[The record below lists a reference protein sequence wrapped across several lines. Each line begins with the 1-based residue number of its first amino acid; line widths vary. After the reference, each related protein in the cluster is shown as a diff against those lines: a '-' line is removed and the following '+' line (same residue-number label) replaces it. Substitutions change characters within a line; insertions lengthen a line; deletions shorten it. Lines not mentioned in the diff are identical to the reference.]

1 LDSGSNIAD
10 AGSGSGGAPIVAI
23 SGPAGIIMASNENL
37 ALGAEKNIDLIT
49 AADMHFATGGRT
61 STHAAHGVSIF
72 ANDGGMKHI
81 AARGD
86 MRTEAQDGSI
96 ELLAKK
102 VMDLISTTDWINIKA
117 RKGVCLY
124 GGGSELRI
132 SADGIIGKTTGNSYM
147 YAADHQTFA
156 KQATQVQFPD
166 ELPHHDICIPCL
178 LMAARA
184 HSPLVEA
191 K

>member
-1 LDSGSNIAD
+1 
-10 AGSGSGGAPIVAI
+10 
-23 SGPAGIIMASNENL
+23 MASNANL
-37 ALGAEKNIDLIT
+37 ALGAEKDIDLVT
-49 AADMHFATGGRT
+49 AADLLLTTGGK
-61 STHAAHGVSIF
+61 AATRAAQGISVF

-86 MRTEAQDGSI
+86 FRTEAQDGAI

-102 VMDLISTTDWINIKA
+102 VMELISTTDWINIKA
-117 RKGVCLY
+117 RKGVCIY
-124 GGGSELRI
+124 GGGSELKI
-132 SADGIIGKTTGNSYM
+132 SADGIIGKTTGKNYV
-147 YAADHQTFA
+147 YAADHQTFS
-156 KQATQVQFPD
+156 KQAIDVQFAD

>member
-1 LDSGSNIAD
+1 
-10 AGSGSGGAPIVAI
+10 
-23 SGPAGIIMASNENL
+23 ME
-37 ALGAEKNIDLIT
+37 
-49 AADMHFATGGRT
+49 
-61 STHAAHGVSIF
+61 
-72 ANDGGMKHI
+72 
-81 AARGD
+81 
-86 MRTEAQDGSI
+86 
-96 ELLAKK
+96 
-102 VMDLISTTDWINIKA
+102 LISTTDWINIKA
-117 RKGVCLY
+117 RKGVCIY

-132 SADGIIGKTTGNSYM
+132 SAEGIIGKTTGNNHM

-166 ELPHHDICIPCL
+166 ELPHHDICVPCL